1 MTLRL
6 FLRSLRQRSDWRGST
21 SKRLAARLK
30 YIARSIRMPRRQ
42 SAWLAELYGS
52 PRLTSI
58 LAHDP
63 RLHER
68 WHHHYINRRLG
79 RAERMAVISQHYQ
92 FAFSQLPPAMIEAI
106 YLHGRHTL
114 GALALKD
121 GSELL
126 LELRRPTGRSREGEL
141 ALCLANSQGQ
151 LLSSAI
157 FSIADNGKTLLV
169 GCLQGAAAELGR
181 EAVRELTKQSY
192 GLRPKNLLFSLLL
205 ALGSFAGATR
215 IRGVS
220 NLTHPFA
227 GQADKIK
234 ADYDNFWEECQGVL
248 QPDGFFALPT
258 SEPERD
264 ESQVESKHRSAFRRR
279 EMLRRE
285 ACARL
290 LAALRDQPLPLSEA
304 A

>member
-6 FLRSLRQRSDWRGST
+6 FLRSLRQRRDWRGSP
-21 SKRLAARLK
+21 SKRLAAGLK
-30 YIARSIRMPRRQ
+30 YIARSIRMAPRQ
-42 SAWLAELYGS
+42 SAWLAELYGA
-52 PRLTSI
+52 PRLTAI

-79 RAERMAVISQHYQ
+79 RAERMAIISQHYR
-92 FAFSQLPPAMIEAI
+92 FAFRQLPTAMVDAV
-106 YLHGRHTL
+106 YLHGRYSL
-114 GALALKD
+114 GAIPLKD

-141 ALCLANSQGQ
+141 SLCLANAQGQ
-151 LLSSAI
+151 MLSSAI
-157 FSIADNGKTLLV
+157 FSIADDGKTLV
-169 GCLQGAAAELGR
+169 IGCLQGAAAELGR
-181 EAVRELTKQSY
+181 EAVRELTKQCY
-192 GLRPKNLLFSLLL
+192 GLRPKNLLFSMLL
-205 ALGSFAGATR
+205 AFGSFTGAR
-215 IRGVS
+215 QIRGVS
-220 NLTHPFA
+220 NLAHPFA
-227 GQADKIK
+227 GEADKIK

-248 QPDGFFALPT
+248 QADGFFALPT
-258 SEPERD
+258 TEPERD

-290 LAALRDQPLPLSEA
+290 LAALRDQPLPLSQA

>member
-6 FLRSLRQRSDWRGST
+6 FVRSLRQRRDWRGSP
-21 SKRLAARLK
+21 SKRLAAGLK
-30 YIARSIRMPRRQ
+30 YVARSIRMARRQ

-52 PRLTSI
+52 PRLTSV

-68 WHHHYINRRLG
+68 WHHHYINRRVG
-79 RAERMAVISQHYQ
+79 RAERMAIISQHYR
-92 FAFSQLPPAMIEAI
+92 FAFQRLPQAMVDAV
-106 YLHGRHTL
+106 YLHGRHLLGTL
-114 GALALKD
+114 TLKD

-151 LLSSAI
+151 LLSSVI
-157 FSIADNGKTLLV
+157 FSVTDEGRTLLI
-169 GCLQGAAAELGR
+169 GCLQGAAADLGR
-181 EAVRELTKQSY
+181 EAVRELTKQCY

-205 ALGSFAGATR
+205 AFGSFAGATQ

-220 NLTHPFA
+220 NLAHPFA
-227 GQADKIK
+227 GEADKIK
-234 ADYDNFWEECQGVL
+234 ADYDSFWEECQGVL

-258 SEPERD
+258 TEAERD

>member
-1 MTLRL
+1 MSFRL
-6 FLRSLRQRSDWRGST
+6 LLRSMRQRRDWRGSLP
-21 SKRLAARLK
+21 KRLASGLK
-30 YIARSIRMPRRQ
+30 YVARSARMAPRQ
-42 SAWLAELYGS
+42 LAWLNELYGS
-52 PRLTSI
+52 PRLAAI

-79 RAERMAVISQHYQ
+79 RAQRMAIISSHFR
-92 FAFSQLPPAMIEAI
+92 FAFAHLPAALVDGV
-106 YLHGRHTL
+106 YLHGSFPI
-114 GALALKD
+114 GALTLKD

-141 ALCLANSQGQ
+141 ALCLANTQGQ
-151 LLSSAI
+151 ILSSAI
-157 FSIADNGKTLLV
+157 FSIADDGRTLMI
-169 GCLQGAAAELGR
+169 GCIQGAAAELGR
-181 EAVRELTKQSY
+181 DAVRDLTKQSY

-205 ALGSFAGATR
+205 AFGVFTGAQN

-220 NLTHPFA
+220 NNAHPFA
-227 GQADKIK
+227 GEGDKIK
-234 ADYDNFWEECQGVL
+234 ADYDSFWEECNGVL
-248 QPDGFFALPT
+248 QPDGFYALP
-258 SEPERD
+258 SVEPERD

-290 LAALRDQPLPLSEA
+290 LCALRDQPFAWPQA